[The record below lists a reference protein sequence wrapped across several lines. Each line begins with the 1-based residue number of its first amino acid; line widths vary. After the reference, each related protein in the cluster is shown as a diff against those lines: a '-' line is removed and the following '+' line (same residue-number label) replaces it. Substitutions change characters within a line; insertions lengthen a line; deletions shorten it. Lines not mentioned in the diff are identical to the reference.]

1 MYVYTQFALYVLCTH
16 MYCMRIQVDPAV
28 RRLMEMGFAEDK
40 VRSALS
46 DNRGDENAAVE
57 QLLSSL

>member
-1 MYVYTQFALYVLCTH
+1 MSYMYSRLYIYYMCYVPL
-16 MYCMRIQVDPAV
+16 QVDPAV
-28 RRLMEMGFAEDK
+28 RRLMDMGFAEDK
-40 VRSALS
+40 VRAALS